1 MRDIQSRLLA
11 NPHGNLACL
20 QFGENVNRREFVG
33 HAALA
38 PLVVSAANLEGARAD
53 KPFIL
58 LPDST
63 RVYDI
68 GRGEARI
75 LVGAEQSGGAWW
87 LGSFSNDPGRRTSL
101 HLHHSADEQFYAL
114 EGVISVWVDGSW
126 HDLPPGGLAV
136 VPRGTPHALANRTN
150 QTVRFLNSGNPAGF
164 ERFFADVETTTRR
177 FPYGSP
183 EFFAEVMKVYKK
195 YDTEM
200 LGPAPQD

>member
-1 MRDIQSRLLA
+1 M
-11 NPHGNLACL
+11 
-20 QFGENVNRREFVG
+20 NRRQFVE

-38 PLVVSAANLEGARAD
+38 PLMASAANLESARAD
-53 KPFIL
+53 KPSIL
-58 LPDST
+58 LPNSA

-68 GRGEARI
+68 GHGEARI

-87 LGSFSNDPGRRTSL
+87 LGSFRNDPERRTSL
-101 HLHHSADEQFYAL
+101 HLHHSADEQFYSL

-136 VPRGTPHALANRTN
+136 VPRGTPHALANRTEEP
-150 QTVRFLNSGNPAGF
+150 VRFLNSGNPAGF
-164 ERFFADVETTTRR
+164 ERFFADVEVTARHS
-177 FPYGSP
+177 PYGSP

-200 LGPAPQD
+200 LGPAPQG